1 MNDKAKKINDKL
13 GVKIF
18 NENSLGVLKLV
29 EYSKEEIK
37 ELQIDDLIVD
47 GYWTKRLASLV
58 NSIEMGEHNDETL

>member
-58 NSIEMGEHNDETL
+58 NSIEMGE

>member
-1 MNDKAKKINDKL
+1 MNEKAKKINDKL

-37 ELQIDDLIVD
+37 KLQIDDLIVD

-58 NSIEMGEHNDETL
+58 NSIEIGE